1 MIEVSDHREEVEHI
15 EGRFCLGWLVGPT
28 AFDLIQMYY
37 QYDVMIVPIVLKARL
52 IVDHCP
58 G

>member
-1 MIEVSDHREEVEHI
+1 MIEVSEEVEHI

-28 AFDLIQMYY
+28 AFDLIQMYN
-37 QYDVMIVPIVLKARL
+37 QYDVMVVPIVLKARL